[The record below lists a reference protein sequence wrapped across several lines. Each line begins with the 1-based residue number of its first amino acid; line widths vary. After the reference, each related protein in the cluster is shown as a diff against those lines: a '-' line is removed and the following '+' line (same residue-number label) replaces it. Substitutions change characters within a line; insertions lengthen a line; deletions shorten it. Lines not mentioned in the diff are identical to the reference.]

1 MIRLDKHLIGIGFW
15 IGGGVFSIIN
25 IIKNLTHANILR
37 YDYIMTGIAVIFVI
51 LSLILLRKKKKGDN
65 LDKKNKYTYGIGF
78 WLGGGI
84 YSLINIILNLN
95 QISQSKILHYNYII
109 TGVAI
114 FGLIL
119 NLFLLK
125 KGKQNKQ

>member
-1 MIRLDKHLIGIGFW
+1 
-15 IGGGVFSIIN
+15 
-25 IIKNLTHANILR
+25 
-37 YDYIMTGIAVIFVI
+37 MTGIAVIFVI
-51 LSLILLRKKKKGDN
+51 LSLILLRKRGKGDN
-65 LDKKNKYTYGIGF
+65 LDKKNKYLFGISF

-109 TGVAI
+109 TGAAI

-119 NLFLLK
+119 NIFLLK
-125 KGKQNKQ
+125 KDKQNKQ